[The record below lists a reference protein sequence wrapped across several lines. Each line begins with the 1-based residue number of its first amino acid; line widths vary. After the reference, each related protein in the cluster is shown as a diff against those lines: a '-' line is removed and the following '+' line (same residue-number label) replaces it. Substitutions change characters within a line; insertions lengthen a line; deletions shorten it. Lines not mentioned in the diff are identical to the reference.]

1 MCNAFEWQTERYPIA
16 NIVFPNRNIL
26 EQTKWKCLM
35 VYNLEGESSSKIS
48 RLPYKNDCR
57 VLKSNLSSDMQ
68 VVDLP
73 EAICMDE
80 IEEVTVELLL
90 SARAS
95 AKAQPL
101 RPTLRDGKDD

>member
-1 MCNAFEWQTERYPIA
+1 
-16 NIVFPNRNIL
+16 
-26 EQTKWKCLM
+26 
-35 VYNLEGESSSKIS
+35 
-48 RLPYKNDCR
+48 
-57 VLKSNLSSDMQ
+57 MQ

>member
-1 MCNAFEWQTERYPIA
+1 MVDGEISHCKHCFSQQKHP
-16 NIVFPNRNIL
+16 
-26 EQTKWKCLM
+26 EQTKWNRLM
-35 VYNLEGESSSKIS
+35 VFSLEGESSSKIS

-57 VLKSNLSSDMQ
+57 VFKSNLSFDMRI
-68 VVDLP
+68 VDLP
-73 EAICMDE
+73 KVTCMDE

-101 RPTLRDGKDD
+101 RPTLPDGKDD

>member
-1 MCNAFEWQTERYPIA
+1 
-16 NIVFPNRNIL
+16 
-26 EQTKWKCLM
+26 M
-35 VYNLEGESSSKIS
+35 VYSLEGESSSKIS

-57 VLKSNLSSDMQ
+57 VFKSNLSFDMRI
-68 VVDLP
+68 VDLP
-73 EAICMDE
+73 KVICVDE

-95 AKAQPL
+95 AKAQLL

>member
-1 MCNAFEWQTERYPIA
+1 MRI
-16 NIVFPNRNIL
+16 
-26 EQTKWKCLM
+26 
-35 VYNLEGESSSKIS
+35 
-48 RLPYKNDCR
+48 
-57 VLKSNLSSDMQ
+57 
-68 VVDLP
+68 VDLP
-73 EAICMDE
+73 KVICMDE